1 MLEWCGTYP
10 LGRALMLG
18 FKLALVG
25 FGPSSTPRCA
35 GVLGVPERS
44 VCQRLAALGLA
55 LLGPNQGIASCRHR
69 PVRDR
74 AHNHCD
80 PLFAFSLNPEMQR
93 IHNQRS
99 VQCTGDRDGRQETPM
114 GATAPS
120 ERPL

>member
-1 MLEWCGTYP
+1 MCLKAYAARWVGLCVGLTKGEDGECQTIWGTRKESQEKSRGGKGWKVY
-10 LGRALMLG
+10 RN
-18 FKLALVG
+18 
-25 FGPSSTPRCA
+25 C
-35 GVLGVPERS
+35 
-44 VCQRLAALGLA
+44 
-55 LLGPNQGIASCRHR
+55 N
-69 PVRDR
+69 
-74 AHNHCD
+74 